1 MAWSKGF
8 VVKGVVSLPG
18 DKSISHRVAML
29 AAVAEGPCRIR
40 NYNTGADCAST
51 LHCLRQLGGGV
62 EGDLM
67 IHPARLRSPHQPL
80 DCGNSGSTIR
90 MLTGLLAGCN
100 VPATLIGDVSL
111 LRRPMR
117 RLAEPLREMGA
128 VIRLRDE
135 EYAPVVL
142 EEGSRY
148 PIQYRMPNSSAQ
160 VKSAILFAGLNQPGT
175 RVIEMVPSRDHTE
188 RLFEYLGLEARIAR
202 RANPVVP
209 VFEYDVPG
217 DPSAAAFFVVGALL
231 REGSDITFR
240 NMLMNPHRVAYLRK
254 LQNAGAKI
262 EVTARTLLQNEL
274 VADLR
279 VCSGSEL
286 RPIVIRPVEVP
297 SLIDE
302 IPVLSLL
309 GTRCGFEVSGAEE
322 LRHKESD
329 RIESMVSNLDAL
341 GISVEEGKDGY
352 RVFPGKLRQDG
363 VASTYG
369 DHRIAMTFAVAGI
382 ELDDPECVRIS
393 YPEFFDV
400 LNTVMD

>member
-1 MAWSKGF
+1 
-8 VVKGVVSLPG
+8 
-18 DKSISHRVAML
+18 ML

-51 LHCLRQLGGGV
+51 LDCLRQLGSSV
-62 EGDLM
+62 EGNLM
-67 IHPARLRSPHQPL
+67 IHPARLRSPHLPL

-90 MLTGLLAGCN
+90 MLTGLLAGSN

-160 VKSAILFAGLNQPGT
+160 VKSAILFAGLSHPGT

-217 DPSAAAFFVVGALL
+217 DPSAAAFFVVRALL
-231 REGSDITFR
+231 RSGSDITFR

-279 VCSGSEL
+279 VCSGGEL
-286 RPIVIRPVEVP
+286 RPIIIRPVEVP

-302 IPVLSLL
+302 IPALSLL

-329 RIESMVSNLDAL
+329 RIEAMVSNLDAL
-341 GISVEEGKDGY
+341 GISVEEGNDGY
-352 RVFPGKLRQDG
+352 RVFPGTLRQDG

-382 ELDDPECVRIS
+382 ELDDPECVRVS

-400 LNTVMD
+400 LNAVMD